1 MVFRPGEGEEPR
13 AADPLPQ
20 QPDSVPN
27 LPPARTASRRLVPES
42 FWGFTISSAGTERRV
57 KISTS
62 GLSSGS
68 RLEAVALSY
77 LKDNLAA
84 RPTDSEELRPTEVLR
99 ILVAFA
105 PVPGGACPSSLA
117 TAATITYQLE
127 TVPESGARA
136 VLLAPR
142 VSKGT
147 ACFGNDAD
155 DTAVEALGNALTG
168 LNRDSISSLLK
179 ELQ

>member
-1 MVFRPGEGEEPR
+1 
-13 AADPLPQ
+13 
-20 QPDSVPN
+20 
-27 LPPARTASRRLVPES
+27 
-42 FWGFTISSAGTERRV
+42 
-57 KISTS
+57 
-62 GLSSGS
+62 LSSGS
-68 RLEAVALSY
+68 RLEAVVLSY

-99 ILVAFA
+99 LFVTFA
-105 PVPGGACPSSLA
+105 PAPGGACPASVA
-117 TAATITYQLE
+117 TVATITYQIE

-136 VLLAPR
+136 VLLAPH

-155 DTAVEALGNALTG
+155 DTAVEALANALAG
-168 LNRDSISSLLK
+168 LNRDSILNLLK